1 MWRWTRRVLALG
13 AAVIAA
19 LFVTFFSIDLGRFGG
34 LKQLAEEQGSAYL
47 GRPLHIGR
55 LSALMTPGRFEF
67 DDVVIEGL
75 SKTDRPFFT
84 ARRIVVQVPWWTIF
98 RSQIFLQV
106 RMTGWHMLIEKW
118 PDGRHNVPRLT
129 PKPRPPG
136 PKRFTTTVNFVYAED
151 GEFTYEDHGTPWS
164 VVAPNLN
171 FALVRDQ
178 AHQRYDGTARFTRGS
193 VQIQD
198 FLPMSADMST
208 RFVLDGGLVRLE
220 HIDLITDGAVS
231 HLNGAVDFS
240 KWPEQVYNVDSE
252 VDFHRMHDIFFA
264 HEHWSAAG
272 TGHFE
277 GIFHIPKEGAFNLTG
292 RFASDLAV
300 VAGLRFPNL
309 SGSLEWRPDRF
320 RVTDTQ
326 SDFYGG
332 AVSLAYG
339 LEPLGTAGGATAS
352 FTSDY
357 DRVDVA
363 ALAQALSLRGIEPVG
378 RASGQLVMSWHN
390 GHFGTG
396 VEGQGWTNVDP
407 PADVRLAAATLPP
420 PPDVEPPV
428 PPGAGP
434 VPAFN
439 PTAPIGPLP
448 VGGKLSYHFDGDSF
462 VFDDSAVA
470 TPTTHVAFHGSTAY
484 GERSN
489 LAFHVTSRDWQ
500 ASDRLLAAVLTA
512 SGSPTGAVDVG
523 GRGTF
528 DGSMMGSFHAP
539 RIQGTFDGT
548 GVRAWDVTW
557 GRATGHVVI
566 ENRYVDVTDGVVRQ
580 GAEGT
585 IRVNG
590 RFSLGYPREDH
601 GEEIDTHV
609 TVAEW
614 PMAELRHAFGLD
626 DWPVDATI
634 GSADV
639 QLHGPYHGPLGSGTV
654 RLDNGVAWK
663 EHFAKASGSLA
674 FEGNGMRIDGID
686 LTKATGQVTGAAW
699 IGWDG
704 TYSFTATGNRIPV
717 ESLDN
722 FKVAQAPLSGMLQF
736 TARGAGAF
744 ASPSYE
750 FTGQVADLF
759 AGDEGVGQVSGHLIV
774 RNKSL
779 TVDQFTA
786 SSARLQV
793 VGSGTIALDDQYDAD
808 LSLVFLNTSIDP
820 YLKIV
825 APRMSP
831 YTRAIASASVRIT
844 GPLADYQHL
853 GVYATDGRLQL
864 TLFDYQL
871 QNDGPISL
879 SFANDAF
886 TIGRFKLTGEGTNL
900 DLQGDVSL
908 ADSRYNLTAGGKT
921 NLEVLHQFPDLL
933 TSAGEANLEAKVTG
947 PLDAP
952 AVSGY
957 ADISGGTLRYRS
969 LPQSFTDINGRI
981 NFDGSAIRLDELT
994 AKLGDGPVTFTGGIT
1009 LTGFTPDEFNLGAQG
1024 TAMSLRYPEGF
1035 RSTVNAALTLS
1046 GPVAAPTLSGTV
1058 DVLRAT
1064 YVRQIDLDSLVGLA
1078 TAAAGGGGGG
1088 SSGGVPGPAIGS
1100 EATYPLKFAIQIN
1113 APPGSLVISNK
1124 GADLEG
1130 SADLS
1135 FRGTLD
1141 RPSLTGRVDVDTGE
1155 WTLNGNR
1162 YRIRQGSIEFSNPTR
1177 IEPFFDVD
1185 VTTRVHAQGQSY
1197 DITLQI
1203 TGTTQN
1209 LTFTP
1214 SSDPWLSNIDILT
1227 LLLGA
1232 SPDVGTAQQRA
1243 LQSPQQA
1250 QAQFMQTAGLQ
1261 ILASPISSRVGNV
1274 FEKVVPLDTVQITP
1288 LFGSE
1293 ALQQLNP
1300 TARITLGERLS
1311 SRLYLTY
1318 SRTLNAAQY
1327 DVILLEYEQSDR
1339 VSWVLSRNED
1349 RTFALDF
1356 RIRYVF

>member
-1 MWRWTRRVLALG
+1 MG
-13 AAVIAA
+13 AAIVAA
-19 LFVTFFSIDLGRFGG
+19 LFVTFFSIDLGRFSG

-55 LSALMTPGRFEF
+55 LSALITPGRFEL

-75 SKTDRPFFT
+75 TKTDRPFLT
-84 ARRIVVQVPWWTIF
+84 AKRIVVQVPWWTLF
-98 RSQIFLQV
+98 RQRIVLQV
-106 RMTGWHMLIEKW
+106 RMSGWHMLIEKW
-118 PDGRHNVPRLT
+118 ADGRHNVPHLA

-151 GEFTYEDHGTPWS
+151 GQFTYDDHGTPWS

-171 FALVRDQ
+171 FALVRDE
-178 AHQRYDGTARFTRGS
+178 AHQQYDGTARFEHGT

-198 FLPMSADMST
+198 FLPMSAGMST
-208 RFVLDGGLVRLE
+208 RFVLEGGLVRLE
-220 HIDLITDGAVS
+220 HIDLVTDGAVS
-231 HLNGAVDFS
+231 HLNGSVDFS
-240 KWPEQVYNVDSE
+240 RWPEQVYNVDSE
-252 VDFHRMHDIFFA
+252 VDFHRMREIFFA
-264 HEHWSAAG
+264 HDTWSADG

-277 GIFHIPKEGAFNLTG
+277 GVFHIPKDGGFNLTG

-309 SGSLEWRPDRF
+309 SGSLEWQPRRF
-320 RVTDTQ
+320 IVTDYH
-326 SDFYGG
+326 SGFYGG
-332 AVSLAYG
+332 RLALTYG
-339 LEPLGTAGGATAS
+339 LAPLGTPRGATAS
-352 FTSDY
+352 LTSDY
-357 DRVDVA
+357 EDVDLTQ
-363 ALAQALSLRGIEPVG
+363 LAQALNLKAVEPAG
-378 RASGQLVMSWHN
+378 HAAGHLALSWPNGQ
-390 GHFGTG
+390 FGTG
-396 VEGQGWTNVDP
+396 LQGDGWTDVSP
-407 PADVRLAAATLPP
+407 PDGVALQAVTVPP
-420 PPDVEPPV
+420 PPEVEPFV
-428 PPGAGP
+428 PPSSGEP
-434 VPAFN
+434 PPFN
-439 PTAPIGPLP
+439 PVASLGRTP
-448 VGGKLSYHFDGDSF
+448 VGGKLAYHFGSDGL
-462 VFDDSAVA
+462 VFDESWAA
-470 TPTTHVAFHGSTAY
+470 TPTTRVAFRGRTAY

-489 LAFHVTSRDWQ
+489 LAFHVTSSDWQ
-500 ASDRLLAAVLTA
+500 ASDRLLAAIMTA
-512 SGSPTGAVDVG
+512 SGSPSGAVEVG

-528 DGSMMGSFHAP
+528 DGAMTGAFRAP
-539 RIQGTFDGT
+539 RIEGTFDGT
-548 GVRAWDVTW
+548 GVKAWDVTW
-557 GRATGHVVI
+557 GRATGHAVI
-566 ENRYVDVTDGVVRQ
+566 ENRYVTVTDGLIRQ
-580 GAEGT
+580 GADGA
-585 IRVNG
+585 IRVTG
-590 RFSLGYPREDH
+590 RFSLGFPREDQ
-601 GEEIDTHV
+601 GEEINTHV
-609 TVAEW
+609 TVAHW

-639 QLHGPYHGPLGSGTV
+639 ELHGLYHGPFGSGKM
-654 RLDNGVAWK
+654 RLDDGVAWK
-663 EHFAKASGSLA
+663 EHFAAASATLT
-674 FEGNGMRIDGID
+674 FEGNGMRVDGID
-686 LTKATGQVTGAAW
+686 MAKATGRITGAAW

-704 TYSFTATGNRIPV
+704 TYSFTATGDQIPV

-722 FKVAQAPLSGMLQF
+722 FTVARAPLSGQLHF

-759 AGDEGVGQVSGHLIV
+759 AGDEGVGQVSGHLLV
-774 RNKSL
+774 RNQSL

-825 APRMSP
+825 APTMSP

-844 GPLADYQHL
+844 GPLTDYRHL
-853 GVYATDGRLQL
+853 GVYATDGRLNL

-871 QNDGPISL
+871 ENDGPISL

-886 TIGRFKLTGEGTNL
+886 TIGRFKLKGEGTSL
-900 DLQGDVSL
+900 DVQGGVSL
-908 ADSRYNLTAGGKT
+908 AQSRYDLTASGKT
-921 NLEVLHQFPDLL
+921 NLEILHQFPDLI
-933 TSAGEANLEAKVTG
+933 TSAGEANLEARVSG
-947 PLDAP
+947 PLKAP

-957 ADISGGTLRYRS
+957 ADITGGTLRYRS

-1009 LTGFTPDEFNLGAQG
+1009 LTGFTPDEFNLDARG

-1035 RSTVNAALTLS
+1035 RSTVNAALTLG

-1078 TAAAGGGGGG
+1078 TAAASGTGGAGGGAGEPVGL
-1088 SSGGVPGPAIGS
+1088 
-1100 EATYPLKFAIQIN
+1100 EATFPLKFDIQIN
-1113 APPGSLVISNK
+1113 APPGSLVINNR
-1124 GADLEG
+1124 GADIEG
-1130 SADLS
+1130 GADLS

-1141 RPSLTGRVDVDTGE
+1141 RPTLTGRLDVDTGE

-1162 YRIRQGSIEFSNPTR
+1162 YRIRQGAIEFSNPTK
-1177 IEPFFDVD
+1177 IEPFFDVE
-1185 VTTRVHAQGQSY
+1185 VTTRAHAQGQTY
-1197 DITLQI
+1197 DITLRM

-1214 SSDPWLSNIDILT
+1214 SSDPWLSNYDILT

-1250 QAQFMQTAGLQ
+1250 AAQFMQTAGLQ
-1261 ILASPISSRVGNV
+1261 ILASPVSSRVGSV
-1274 FEKVVPLDTVQITP
+1274 FENVLPLDTVQITP

-1356 RIRYVF
+1356 RIRHVF